1 MNIKK
6 ESLIM
11 DSTDNK
17 NEKRKEEFKQK
28 SIEPEIQRY
37 KKIESVSNSIL
48 EENKEAFKKLS
59 QWITS
64 HLIICYNI
72 HDGGRLG
79 LQTRESI

>member
-6 ESLIM
+6 ESFIM

-37 KKIESVSNSIL
+37 KKIESVSNRVL

-59 QWITS
+59 Q
-64 HLIICYNI
+64 
-72 HDGGRLG
+72 
-79 LQTRESI
+79 

>member
-37 KKIESVSNSIL
+37 KKIESVSNRIL
-48 EENKEAFKKLS
+48 EENKKAFKKLS
-59 QWITS
+59 Q
-64 HLIICYNI
+64 
-72 HDGGRLG
+72 
-79 LQTRESI
+79 

>member
-1 MNIKK
+1 MNREVLAMNIKK
-6 ESLIM
+6 ESFIM

-37 KKIESVSNSIL
+37 KKIESVSNRVL

-59 QWITS
+59 Q
-64 HLIICYNI
+64 
-72 HDGGRLG
+72 
-79 LQTRESI
+79 

>member
-1 MNIKK
+1 MNREVLAMNIKK

-37 KKIESVSNSIL
+37 KKIESVSNRIL
-48 EENKEAFKKLS
+48 EENKKAFKKLS
-59 QWITS
+59 Q
-64 HLIICYNI
+64 
-72 HDGGRLG
+72 
-79 LQTRESI
+79 

>member
-11 DSTDNK
+11 DSTDNR

-37 KKIESVSNSIL
+37 KKIESVSNRIL
-48 EENKEAFKKLS
+48 EENKEAFKKIIS
-59 QWITS
+59 MNNFPS
-64 HLIICYNI
+64 HNML
-72 HDGGRLG
+72 
-79 LQTRESI
+79 

>member
-59 QWITS
+59 Q
-64 HLIICYNI
+64 
-72 HDGGRLG
+72 
-79 LQTRESI
+79 

>member
-1 MNIKK
+1 MNREVLAMNIKK
-6 ESLIM
+6 ESFIM

-37 KKIESVSNSIL
+37 KKIESVSNRIL

-59 QWITS
+59 Q
-64 HLIICYNI
+64 
-72 HDGGRLG
+72 
-79 LQTRESI
+79 

>member
-37 KKIESVSNSIL
+37 KKIESVSNRIL
-48 EENKEAFKKLS
+48 EENKKAFKRLS
-59 QWITS
+59 Q
-64 HLIICYNI
+64 
-72 HDGGRLG
+72 
-79 LQTRESI
+79 

>member
-1 MNIKK
+1 MNREVLAMNIKK

-17 NEKRKEEFKQK
+17 NEKRKEESKQK

-59 QWITS
+59 Q
-64 HLIICYNI
+64 
-72 HDGGRLG
+72 
-79 LQTRESI
+79 

>member
-6 ESLIM
+6 ESFIM

-37 KKIESVSNSIL
+37 KKIESVSNRIL
-48 EENKEAFKKLS
+48 EKNKEAFKKLS
-59 QWITS
+59 Q
-64 HLIICYNI
+64 
-72 HDGGRLG
+72 
-79 LQTRESI
+79 

>member
-6 ESLIM
+6 ESFIM

-37 KKIESVSNSIL
+37 KKIESVSNRIL
-48 EENKEAFKKLS
+48 DENKEVFKKLS
-59 QWITS
+59 Q
-64 HLIICYNI
+64 
-72 HDGGRLG
+72 
-79 LQTRESI
+79 

>member
-1 MNIKK
+1 MNREVLAMNIKK

-59 QWITS
+59 Q
-64 HLIICYNI
+64 
-72 HDGGRLG
+72 
-79 LQTRESI
+79 

>member
-6 ESLIM
+6 ESFIM

-37 KKIESVSNSIL
+37 KKIESVSNRIL

-59 QWITS
+59 Q
-64 HLIICYNI
+64 
-72 HDGGRLG
+72 
-79 LQTRESI
+79 

>member
-6 ESLIM
+6 ESFIM

-59 QWITS
+59 Q
-64 HLIICYNI
+64 
-72 HDGGRLG
+72 
-79 LQTRESI
+79 